1 MKPIAWIGIGC
12 GVVILIAVIAVLGA
26 GIFVYDK
33 ASDFVE
39 DLSENPAATIAE
51 NIVRFNPELE
61 LVESDREGGTITI
74 REKSSGKELTFD
86 YEDIEEGRFSFESS
100 DGEKVSFDA
109 RGEDGVLRVETEDGT
124 TTFGAT
130 GSGIELPEWLPAYGN
145 VSGEAAGFTA
155 VNDDTA
161 TGTVTFETSDDLEQ
175 VMEFYE
181 EVLNGLGVD
190 ISRGTFSASGT
201 QTTTV
206 SGSSETHSLQVTGH
220 TTDGKRSVNI
230 VFSGPS

>member
-100 DGEKVSFDA
+100 DGERVSFDA

-130 GSGIELPEWLPAYGN
+130 GSGIELPEWLPVYGN
-145 VSGEAAGFTA
+145 VSGEVAGFTT
-155 VNDDTA
+155 VSNDTA
-161 TGTVTFETSDDLEQ
+161 TGTVSFETPDELEK

-181 EVLNGLGVD
+181 EVLTDLGAAV
-190 ISRGTFSASGT
+190 SRGSFSASGT
-201 QTTTV
+201 QSMTV
-206 SGSSETHSLQVTGH
+206 SGSSETHNLDVTGQTIDG
-220 TTDGKRSVNI
+220 TTSVNI
-230 VFSGPS
+230 VFSGPG